1 VGWSFV
7 KHLSL
12 QDVAGVAGW
21 LDDDTAG
28 FLLLELLLGKFVSSQ
43 LLLNLVQVA
52 RSIGVR
58 FTGPDLQVVCFD
70 K

>member
-1 VGWSFV
+1 M
-7 KHLSL
+7 
-12 QDVAGVAGW
+12 AGVAGW

-28 FLLLELLLGKFVSSQ
+28 FLLLKLLLGKFVSSQ
-43 LLLNLVQVA
+43 LLLNFVQVA

-58 FTGPDLQVVCFD
+58 FTGPDLEVVCFD